1 MLGVGVELGGLV
13 AFIGVGVSVLAA
25 RCVGWGAAVP
35 WAPPQPTSTNAKPD
49 AVVATIQRRPM
60 IGLARCIAVVIV
72 WNELARG
79 DSQYAAGLVTWNSIY
94 KPPQAGKWNRQV

>member
-1 MLGVGVELGGLV
+1 
-13 AFIGVGVSVLAA
+13 
-25 RCVGWGAAVP
+25 
-35 WAPPQPTSTNAKPD
+35 
-49 AVVATIQRRPM
+49 
-60 IGLARCIAVVIV
+60 VIV